1 MITPLI
7 IANWKMA
14 IDKNGVE
21 AFKADWNSRPPMTGV
36 DVVVAPP
43 APYLSMVSG
52 LTGVSLCG
60 QTVSENDMGAHTGE
74 IAAAMLSDVG
84 CQYVIVGHSERRQ
97 HQGETNAIVAQKAKR
112 AQLAGLT
119 PVVCVGEPSHI
130 RAAGKAASYVR
141 DQVLSSCDDLSDGLV
156 IAYEPVWAI
165 GSGEAASADV
175 ASSMHLDIKTVLA
188 DRYPDLRVI
197 YGGSVK
203 PDNCAAFTTAE
214 GVDGLLVG
222 GASLSAESFWN
233 ICAAAIGAE

>member
-97 HQGETNAIVAQKAKR
+97 NQGETNAIVSQKAKR
-112 AQLAGLT
+112 AQLAGLI

-130 RAAGKAASYVR
+130 RAAGNAASYVR

-175 ASSMHLDIKTVLA
+175 ANSMHLDIKAALA

>member
-52 LTGVSLCG
+52 LTGVSSCG

-97 HQGETNAIVAQKAKR
+97 NQGDTNAIVAQKEKR
-112 AQLAGLT
+112 AQLAGLI
-119 PVVCVGEPSHI
+119 PVLCVGEPSHI
-130 RAAGKAASYVR
+130 RAAGNAASYVR

-175 ASSMHLDIKTVLA
+175 ASSMHLDIKTALA
-188 DRYPDLRVI
+188 DRYPELRVI

-203 PDNCAAFTTAE
+203 PDNCSAFTTAE

-233 ICAAAIGAE
+233 ICAAARGAE

>member
-36 DVVVAPP
+36 ELVVAPP

-97 HQGETNAIVAQKAKR
+97 NQGETNAIVAQKAKR

-130 RAAGKAASYVR
+130 RAAGNAASYVR

-156 IAYEPVWAI
+156 IAYDPVCAI

-175 ASSMHLDIKTVLA
+175 ASSMHLDIKTALA

>member
-14 IDKNGVE
+14 IDKHGVE

-97 HQGETNAIVAQKAKR
+97 NQGETNAIVAQKAKR

-130 RAAGKAASYVR
+130 RAAGNAASYVR

-175 ASSMHLDIKTVLA
+175 ASSMHLDIKTALA
-188 DRYPDLRVI
+188 DRYHDLRVI

>member
-60 QTVSENDMGAHTGE
+60 QTVSGNDMGAHTGE

-130 RAAGKAASYVR
+130 RAAGNAASYVR

-175 ASSMHLDIKTVLA
+175 ARSMHLDIKTALA
-188 DRYPDLRVI
+188 DRYADLRVI

>member
-97 HQGETNAIVAQKAKR
+97 NQGETNAIVAQKAKR
-112 AQLAGLT
+112 AQLAGLI

-130 RAAGKAASYVR
+130 RAAGNAASYVR

-175 ASSMHLDIKTVLA
+175 ASSMHLDIKTALA

>member
-43 APYLSMVSG
+43 APYLSVVSG

-130 RAAGKAASYVR
+130 RAAGNAASYVR

>member
-52 LTGVSLCG
+52 LTGVSSCG

-97 HQGETNAIVAQKAKR
+97 NQGETNAIVAQKAKR
-112 AQLAGLT
+112 AQLAGLI

-130 RAAGKAASYVR
+130 RAAGNAASYVR

-175 ASSMHLDIKTVLA
+175 ASSMHLDIKTALA

>member
-74 IAAAMLSDVG
+74 IAAAMISDVG

-97 HQGETNAIVAQKAKR
+97 NQGETNAIVAQKAKR

-130 RAAGKAASYVR
+130 RAAGNAASYVR

-156 IAYEPVWAI
+156 VAYEPVWAI

-175 ASSMHLDIKTVLA
+175 ASSMHLDIKTALA

>member
-14 IDKNGVE
+14 IDKHGVE

-97 HQGETNAIVAQKAKR
+97 NQGETNAIVAQKAKR

-130 RAAGKAASYVR
+130 RAAGNTASYVR

-175 ASSMHLDIKTVLA
+175 ASSMHLDIKKALA

-203 PDNCAAFTTAE
+203 PHNCAAFTTAE

>member
-21 AFKADWNSRPPMTGV
+21 AFKADWNSRPPFTGV
-36 DVVVAPP
+36 DVAVAPP

-130 RAAGKAASYVR
+130 RAAGNAASYVR

-175 ASSMHLDIKTVLA
+175 ARSMHLDIKTALA
-188 DRYPDLRVI
+188 DRYADLRVI

>member
-43 APYLSMVSG
+43 VPYLSMVSG

-175 ASSMHLDIKTVLA
+175 ASSVHLDIKTALA

-203 PDNCAAFTTAE
+203 PNNCAAFTTAE

>member
-74 IAAAMLSDVG
+74 IAAAMLSDLG

-97 HQGETNAIVAQKAKR
+97 NQGETNAIVAQKAKR
-112 AQLAGLT
+112 AQLAGLI

-130 RAAGKAASYVR
+130 RAAGNAASYVR

-175 ASSMHLDIKTVLA
+175 ASSMHLDIKAVLA

>member
-14 IDKNGVE
+14 IDKHGVE
-21 AFKADWNSRPPMTGV
+21 AFKADWNSRPPFTGV
-36 DVVVAPP
+36 DVAVAPP
-43 APYLSMVSG
+43 APYLSAVSG
-52 LTGVSLCG
+52 LTGVSLSG

-97 HQGETNAIVAQKAKR
+97 NQGETNAIVAQKAKR

-175 ASSMHLDIKTVLA
+175 ASSMHLDIKTALA
-188 DRYPDLRVI
+188 DRYADLRVI

>member
-97 HQGETNAIVAQKAKR
+97 NQGETNAIVAQKAKR

-130 RAAGKAASYVR
+130 RAAGNAASYVR

-175 ASSMHLDIKTVLA
+175 ASSMHLDIKTALA

>member
-14 IDKNGVE
+14 IDKHGVE
-21 AFKADWNSRPPMTGV
+21 AFKADWNSRPPFAGV
-36 DVVVAPP
+36 DVAVAPP

-60 QTVSENDMGAHTGE
+60 QTVSGNDMGAHTGE

-97 HQGETNAIVAQKAKR
+97 NQGETNAIVAQKAKR

-130 RAAGKAASYVR
+130 RAAGNAASYVR

-156 IAYEPVWAI
+156 VAYEPVWAI

-175 ASSMHLDIKTVLA
+175 ARSMHLDIKTALA
-188 DRYPDLRVI
+188 DRYADLRVI

-233 ICAAAIGAE
+233 ISAAAIGAE

>member
-175 ASSMHLDIKTVLA
+175 ASSVHLDIKTALA

-203 PDNCAAFTTAE
+203 PNNCAAFTTAE

>member
-97 HQGETNAIVAQKAKR
+97 NQGETNAIVAQKAKR

-130 RAAGKAASYVR
+130 RAAGNAASYVR

-175 ASSMHLDIKTVLA
+175 ASSMHLDIKTALA

-214 GVDGLLVG
+214 GGDGLLVG

>member
-60 QTVSENDMGAHTGE
+60 QTVSENEMGAHTGE
-74 IAAAMLSDVG
+74 IAAAMLSDAG

-97 HQGETNAIVAQKAKR
+97 NQGETNAIVAQMAKR
-112 AQLAGLT
+112 AQLAGLI

-130 RAAGKAASYVR
+130 RAAGNAASYVR

-156 IAYEPVWAI
+156 VAYEPVWAI

-175 ASSMHLDIKTVLA
+175 ASSMHLDIKTALA
-188 DRYPDLRVI
+188 DRYPELRVI

>member
-1 MITPLI
+1 
-7 IANWKMA
+7 
-14 IDKNGVE
+14 
-21 AFKADWNSRPPMTGV
+21 
-36 DVVVAPP
+36 
-43 APYLSMVSG
+43 
-52 LTGVSLCG
+52 
-60 QTVSENDMGAHTGE
+60 MGAHTGE

-97 HQGETNAIVAQKAKR
+97 NHGETNAIVAQKAKR
-112 AQLAGLT
+112 AQLAGLI

-130 RAAGKAASYVR
+130 RAAGNAASYVR

-175 ASSMHLDIKTVLA
+175 ASSMHLDIKTALA
-188 DRYPDLRVI
+188 DRYPELRVI

>member
-36 DVVVAPP
+36 DVAVAPP

-97 HQGETNAIVAQKAKR
+97 NQGETNAIVAQKAKR

-130 RAAGKAASYVR
+130 RAAGNAASYVR

-175 ASSMHLDIKTVLA
+175 ASSMHLDIKTALA

>member
-84 CQYVIVGHSERRQ
+84 CQYVIAGHSERRQ
-97 HQGETNAIVAQKAKR
+97 NQGETNAIVAQKAKR
-112 AQLAGLT
+112 AQLAGLI

-130 RAAGKAASYVR
+130 RAAGNAASYVR

-175 ASSMHLDIKTVLA
+175 ASSMHLDIKTALA

>member
-36 DVVVAPP
+36 ELVVAPP

-97 HQGETNAIVAQKAKR
+97 NQGETNAIVAQKAKR

-130 RAAGKAASYVR
+130 RAAGNAASYVR

-175 ASSMHLDIKTVLA
+175 ASSMHLDIKTALA

>member
-43 APYLSMVSG
+43 TPYLSMVSG

-97 HQGETNAIVAQKAKR
+97 NQGETNAIVAQKAKR

-130 RAAGKAASYVR
+130 RAAGNAASYVR

-175 ASSMHLDIKTVLA
+175 ASSMHLDIKTALA

>member
-1 MITPLI
+1 
-7 IANWKMA
+7 
-14 IDKNGVE
+14 
-21 AFKADWNSRPPMTGV
+21 
-36 DVVVAPP
+36 
-43 APYLSMVSG
+43 
-52 LTGVSLCG
+52 
-60 QTVSENDMGAHTGE
+60 MGAHTGE

-97 HQGETNAIVAQKAKR
+97 NQGETNAIVAQKAKR

-119 PVVCVGEPSHI
+119 PVVCVVEPSHI
-130 RAAGKAASYVR
+130 RAAGNAASYVR

-175 ASSMHLDIKTVLA
+175 ASSMHLDIKKALA

>member
-1 MITPLI
+1 MITPLV

-43 APYLSMVSG
+43 APYLSVVSG

-74 IAAAMLSDVG
+74 IAAAMLSDIG

-97 HQGETNAIVAQKAKR
+97 HQGETNVIVAQKAKC

-119 PVVCVGEPSHI
+119 PVVCVGEPSRI

-175 ASSMHLDIKTVLA
+175 ASSMHLDIKTALA

>member
-97 HQGETNAIVAQKAKR
+97 NQGETNAIVAQKAKR
-112 AQLAGLT
+112 AQLVGLI

-130 RAAGKAASYVR
+130 RAAGNAASYVR

-175 ASSMHLDIKTVLA
+175 ASSMHLDIKTALA

>member
-14 IDKNGVE
+14 IDKHGVE

-130 RAAGKAASYVR
+130 RAAGNAASYVR

-175 ASSMHLDIKTVLA
+175 ASSMHLDIKTALA

>member
-97 HQGETNAIVAQKAKR
+97 TQGETNAIVAQKAKR

-130 RAAGKAASYVR
+130 RAAGNAASYVR

-175 ASSMHLDIKTVLA
+175 ASSMHLDIKKALA

>member
-21 AFKADWNSRPPMTGV
+21 AFKVDWNSRPPMTGV

-130 RAAGKAASYVR
+130 RAAGNAASYVR

-156 IAYEPVWAI
+156 VAYEPVWAI

-175 ASSMHLDIKTVLA
+175 ASSMHLDIKTALA
-188 DRYPDLRVI
+188 DRYPELRVI